1 MGGGGKLRFSAGNK
15 PVKHITSSYIVSLWS
30 YKVAQDVVMCF
41 HWEHPVWK
49 WNMNIVLKPLTG
61 IDLIGGDSL
70 GAMEKS
76 LVAWLFMK
84 EG

>member
-1 MGGGGKLRFSAGNK
+1 MEYE
-15 PVKHITSSYIVSLWS
+15 H
-30 YKVAQDVVMCF
+30 CF
-41 HWEHPVWK
+41 
-49 WNMNIVLKPLTG
+49 KPLTG